1 MRLPLARTTLV
12 LAFGLA
18 SALATTPVSSQ
29 SVPRSWMQDA
39 VDAGVAYADKK
50 LQDELQKRARA
61 TIKAQY
67 KKLLKAGADPTYARA
82 LGDLALS
89 ASEIDSLSK
98 SLAQAWHSGD
108 TDALRDASNKV
119 SLAMG
124 KQLTKGLSDPALR
137 GHMRKALGSV
147 DTVNQM
153 ATVLGSAAGGDPQAA
168 AEFIGK
174 TLIAL
179 TPGANVFSAAQ
190 TAIGVMRYAGGQ
202 FRDWRMEDLYADFA
216 SGQVTAD
223 DLRMRMTLAGNAWIV
238 RDQMSALRAQKT
250 EDLRLAIGA
259 ADDALIA
266 HLTQVSENDIIDSIL
281 TGFEARKAREAQERQ
296 NQAAAERARADA
308 AEMINQLVMACQDAP
323 RCQPQ
328 PPGTPDSFLDHV
340 RRSLERD
347 PVLSLDDQRDQRA
360 MSRLIAVGIAHGTN
374 SDAYRQALADFDRY
388 RNVVAGIDGRNFVYF
403 QGGLTGVDR
412 ATLRLH
418 VEGGQVRGRITGTF
432 QGDSVTASFSGHM
445 RGPHTFSLPLSGNLV
460 DMSDANLGNF
470 PFTGQISGTRTAT
483 DGFAGEWSASNRH
496 GQGSGTW
503 SATGVRR

>member
-1 MRLPLARTTLV
+1 MRLPFARTAIAMALV
-12 LAFGLA
+12 LSG
-18 SALATTPVSSQ
+18 ALATTPATSQ

-39 VDAGVAYADKK
+39 VDAGIAYADKK

-61 TIKAQY
+61 TIMTQY

-82 LGDLALS
+82 LGTLALS
-89 ASEIDSLSK
+89 ASEIDTLSQ

-108 TDALRDASNKV
+108 ADALRDASNQV

-137 GHMRKALGSV
+137 GYMRKALGSV

-153 ATVLGSAAGGDPQAA
+153 ATVLGAAAGGDPQSA

-216 SGQVTAD
+216 SGRASAD
-223 DLRMRMTLAGNAWIV
+223 DLRMHLTLAGNAWIV
-238 RDQMSALRAQKT
+238 RDQMSALRSQKGQ
-250 EDLRLAIGA
+250 DLRLAIGA
-259 ADDALIA
+259 TNDGLIA
-266 HLTQVSENDIIDSIL
+266 HLTQVSENDIIASIL
-281 TGFEARKAREAQERQ
+281 TGFEARKAREEQERE

-308 AEMINQLVMACQDAP
+308 AGMINEFVAACRDAP

-328 PPGTPDSFLDHV
+328 PLVSPDQFLDYV
-340 RRSLERD
+340 RRNLDRD
-347 PVLSLDDQRDQRA
+347 PVLSIDDDRDQRA
-360 MSRLIAVGIAHGTN
+360 MARLIGVGLAHGTN
-374 SDAYRQALADFDRY
+374 SDAYRQALAEFDRY
-388 RNVVAGIDGRNFVYF
+388 RNLVAGIDGRNFVYF

-418 VEGGQVRGRITGTF
+418 IEGGRVRGRITGTF
-432 QGDSVTASFSGHM
+432 QGDSVTANFSGHM
-445 RGPHTFSLPLSGNLV
+445 GGPHTFSLPLSGTLV

-470 PFTGQISGTRTAT
+470 RFTGQISGTRTET

-496 GQGSGTW
+496 GQGAGTW